1 MKNQNLV
8 VEKPS
13 FHVFMHA
20 KWASENSVRD

>member
-1 MKNQNLV
+1 MKNQILV

-13 FHVFMHA
+13 YHGFTHA